1 MNNQLRKLIET
12 ARGDRPADRVLAGGR
27 IVDVF
32 TRKVFEG
39 DVAIAGDVIAGIG
52 RYQGKERID
61 LKGRFVAPGLIDAHV
76 HIESGMVSVSG
87 FAQAVA
93 PCGTTQVVADPHE
106 IANVLGVAGIE
117 YMLAAAEGQPIR
129 IDYMVPSCV
138 PATGLETAG
147 AALSAADLAPLL
159 DRNGVLGLGEM
170 MNFPGVVSADPEI
183 LDKID
188 CCRARGKPMDGHAPG
203 LSGRAL
209 QAYLSAGIGTDHE
222 CIGVKE
228 AAEKLRFGMYV
239 LVREGTGAKNLEDL
253 LPLVDERTCRRM
265 MWCTDDRHPHDLMDD
280 GHVDA
285 LVRKAVSLGLD
296 PLVALQMATLNP
308 AEAFGL
314 KTAGAVAPGKK
325 ADLVVFSDLKNPRME
340 MVFCSGELVAE
351 NGRMREGVEIPPLPK
366 LPRIMNLDPGT
377 VSFAAPAAGGTIRVI
392 VLVPGQLTTGS
403 VSVKAHIVNGRAE
416 ADAAKDLLKLA
427 VVERYSGTGG
437 TGIGFVRGFGL
448 KKGALAS
455 SVAHDSHNVIVVG
468 AGDADMKAA
477 VAEIARLGGGLAVAA
492 DGAVKASLALPIA
505 GLMSP
510 EPMPSVRRRLDELT
524 AAARALGAAPD
535 DPFMAL
541 SFLALPVIPE
551 LKLTDRGLVDVVAF
565 RPVPL
570 FV

>member
-1 MNNQLRKLIET
+1 MTEQLRKLIET
-12 ARGDRPADRVLAGGR
+12 ARGDRPADLILAGGR
-27 IVDVF
+27 VVDVF
-32 TRKVFEG
+32 TRRIFEG
-39 DVAIAGDVIAGIG
+39 DVAIAGGVIAGIG
-52 RYQGKERID
+52 RYQGKERIE
-61 LKGRFVAPGLIDAHV
+61 LKGRLVAPGFIDAHV
-76 HIESGMVSVSG
+76 HIESAMVSVSG
-87 FAQAVA
+87 FARAVA

-106 IANVLGVAGIE
+106 IANVFGVAGID

-129 IDYMVPSCV
+129 IDYMAPSCV

-147 AALSAADLAPLL
+147 AAVSAADLAPLL
-159 DRNGVLGLGEM
+159 DRKGVLGLGEM
-170 MNFPGVVSADPEI
+170 MNFPGVVAADSAV

-188 CCRARGKPMDGHAPG
+188 RCRARGKPMDGHAPG
-203 LSGRAL
+203 LSGPAL

-222 CIGVKE
+222 CTGAKE

-239 LVREGTGAKNLEDL
+239 LVREGTGAKNLKAL

-280 GHVDA
+280 GHIDA

-296 PLVALQMATLNP
+296 PLTALQMATLNP

-314 KTAGAVAPGKK
+314 QTAGAVAPGKR
-325 ADLVVFSDLKNPRME
+325 ADLVVFSDLENPRME
-340 MVFCSGELVAE
+340 MVFCRGALVAE
-351 NGRMREGVEIPPLPK
+351 NGRMREEVRMPPLPE
-366 LPRIMNLDPGT
+366 LPRVMHLDPEV
-377 VSFAAPAAGGTIRVI
+377 VSFAVPAAGNTIRVI
-392 VLVPGQLTTGS
+392 ELVSGQVMTGS
-403 VSVKAHIVNGRAE
+403 GTAKARIANGRAE
-416 ADAAKDLLKLA
+416 ADVKRDLLKLA
-427 VVERYSGTGG
+427 VVERYSGKGG

-455 SVAHDSHNVIVVG
+455 SVAHDSHNIISVG

-510 EPMPSVRRRLDELT
+510 EPMPAVRRRLDELT
-524 AAARALGAAPD
+524 AAARALGAVPA

-541 SFLALPVIPE
+541 SFLALPVIPA
-551 LKLTDRGLVDVVAF
+551 LKLTDRGLVDVEAF
-565 RPVPL
+565 CPVPL